1 MRLRPPAEADAGW
14 IADAVSDPEIPRWT
28 RVPTP
33 YTKDDAFAW
42 VALADSMGRAGTAYH
57 LVIAAVTDGARL
69 GSVGLEVHE
78 TPGLYGGKAHGEVG
92 YWVAAGARRR
102 GVATRA
108 VRLLASWGL
117 GPLALPVLEVHVL
130 PANAASHAVARR
142 AGFTP
147 AGERLLPF
155 RGRVEEFKV
164 YTLEA
169 VPRTNT
175 AGAAGEGRPGA

>member
-1 MRLRPPAEADAGW
+1 MP
-14 IADAVSDPEIPRWT
+14 S
-28 RVPTP
+28 P

-57 LVIAAVTDGARL
+57 LVIAAVADGARL

-92 YWVAAGARRR
+92 YWVAAGARRK

-117 GPLALPVLEVHVL
+117 GRLALPVLELHVL

-147 AGERLLPF
+147 AGARLLPF
-155 RGRVEEFKV
+155 RGRVEEFEV
-164 YTLEA
+164 YTLK
-169 VPRTNT
+169 
-175 AGAAGEGRPGA
+175 AAALMPDAAAAAAD